1 MKSTMRAAGVLHAT
15 RALLV
20 APAAAA
26 AGAAAAV
33 SGRERGL
40 VCLSA
45 PTRLAQGCGCW
56 TAGISSDCELS
67 AARRWM
73 GSAHG

>member
-1 MKSTMRAAGVLHAT
+1 MNVLKSTRVCCTRRARYYV
-15 RALLV
+15 V

-45 PTRLAQGCGCW
+45 PTRLAQGCWLLDSGH
-56 TAGISSDCELS
+56 LL
-67 AARRWM
+67 
-73 GSAHG
+73 